1 MNLQPNIVFI
11 VADQLK
17 WSALRLYSEL
27 GIKTPAIE
35 RLAKEGVTYKYAITP
50 HPLCVP
56 ARTSMMTGRY
66 PHSTGCRLNETLMP
80 PNTNHAFK
88 IWKDN
93 NYFTGLIG
101 KNHCFT
107 DSDDLAL
114 FDVRCEISH
123 TGLPTGGYVG
133 ENIGVQGM
141 EWGYSNEQITL
152 AHKTRKTLQ
161 TNTQS
166 PTIAYACSD
175 YPLEHYSSSLIASQS
190 IDFFNRY
197 KNGKLNNTFTDVN
210 KKPFALM
217 ISFPD
222 PHEPYESPREYVNQF
237 PINEITLPPQR
248 VDEFTDGTSPERN
261 RVLAKIMRQDFDK
274 EQHKKGLIATY
285 YSMIRFLDD
294 GIGRIL
300 RSLDDLDLRKN
311 TIIVFT
317 SDHGDFMGEHGM
329 SVKGGL
335 FYDCLV
341 RVPLVISWPSGG
353 VPQGIV
359 DESMANTIDI
369 LPTLL
374 QLQQINNFESD
385 LPDWDTAAT
394 INKPKVTEERINAFH
409 GKPLPIVTDSKPRN
423 ATFSEYGAGGSSFTM
438 KHLDKMPKPY
448 GYKTLLETLWAR
460 EAEGRRKMVRTKDW
474 KYVTDPMAYGATL
487 SSGTD
492 GGAGNVDEL
501 YDLKKDP
508 WELHNVAFDPLNASI
523 ISEMRY
529 LLAGW
534 MIETEDNKPLT
545 LPMTMGRDMTNR

>member
-1 MNLQPNIVFI
+1 M
-11 VADQLK
+11 
-17 WSALRLYSEL
+17 
-27 GIKTPAIE
+27 
-35 RLAKEGVTYKYAITP
+35 
-50 HPLCVP
+50 
-56 ARTSMMTGRY
+56 
-66 PHSTGCRLNETLMP
+66 
-80 PNTNHAFK
+80 
-88 IWKDN
+88 
-93 NYFTGLIG
+93 IG

-123 TGLPTGGYVG
+123 TGLPTGGYAG
-133 ENIGVQGM
+133 ENVGVQGM
-141 EWGYSNEQITL
+141 EWGYSDEQITL

-161 TNTQS
+161 INAQS
-166 PTIAYACSD
+166 PTIAYGYSD

-190 IDFFNRY
+190 IDFFTRY
-197 KNGKLNNTFTDVN
+197 KNGKFNNTFTDVN

-222 PHEPYESPREYVNQF
+222 PHEPYESPREYFNQF

-300 RSLDDLDLRKN
+300 LSLDDLDLRRN

-385 LPDWDTAAT
+385 LTDWDTAST
-394 INKPKVTEERINAFH
+394 IKKHKVTKERINAFH
-409 GKPLPIVTDSKPRN
+409 GKPLPIVTDAKPRTV
-423 ATFSEYGAGGSSFTM
+423 TFSEYGAGGSSFTM
-438 KHLDKMPKPY
+438 KHLDKMSKQIRNIFF
-448 GYKTLLETLWAR
+448 GQMSGNISLTLWH
-460 EAEGRRKMVRTKDW
+460 M
-474 KYVTDPMAYGATL
+474 
-487 SSGTD
+487 
-492 GGAGNVDEL
+492 EL
-501 YDLKKDP
+501 LYLRGQMGEP
-508 WELHNVAFDPLNASI
+508 
-523 ISEMRY
+523 EM
-529 LLAGW
+529 
-534 MIETEDNKPLT
+534 
-545 LPMTMGRDMTNR
+545 